1 MQTHVHAHKKSTS
14 TDKQAE
20 RSKWSDRF
28 IFANQTCCICCKYVL
43 TWVDR
48 QVTDILAVGAGGDGE
63 LRPAIDMGVTF
74 RTGSVS
80 PWLADAETTAVAV
93 DTVVWYPSCPAAIAP
108 SPSAS
113 ELSE

>member
-1 MQTHVHAHKKSTS
+1 MMRDGDQSGLTDSYLQTKHAV
-14 TDKQAE
+14 
-20 RSKWSDRF
+20 
-28 IFANQTCCICCKYVL
+28 YVVNMC
-43 TWVDR
+43 VDMGRR

-74 RTGSVS
+74 RTGSGS

-93 DTVVWYPSCPAAIAP
+93 DTVVRNPSCPAASSP